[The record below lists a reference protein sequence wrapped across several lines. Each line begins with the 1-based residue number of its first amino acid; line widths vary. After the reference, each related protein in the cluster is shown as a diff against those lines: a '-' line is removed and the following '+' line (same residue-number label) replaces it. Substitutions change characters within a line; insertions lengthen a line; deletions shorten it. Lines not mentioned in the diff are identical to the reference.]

1 MVSITT
7 FGDLY
12 RRLGNIKS
20 VFKNNHFALTILPY
34 PLIGTE

>member
-1 MVSITT
+1 MVFITT

-12 RRLGNIKS
+12 RRLWNIKS
-20 VFKNNHFALTILPY
+20 VFKNNHFALTILSY